1 MPRYHKHNKIKNTTR
16 TRILSLAFLNSLD
29 SEALS
34 KQATKLLLN
43 IMLDLWNRNQLT
55 IADFNHYENIAKND
69 NKDLIEGIYSKY
81 YKMPIYNA
89 DNTKAIVIEFEADG
103 TTADLIITSHLN
115 TIELK
120 HY

>member
-1 MPRYHKHNKIKNTTR
+1 MPKYNKHKKIENTER
-16 TRILSLAFLNSLD
+16 TRIISLAFLNSLD

-43 IMLDLWNRNQLT
+43 IMLDLWNRNHLT
-55 IADFNHYENIAKND
+55 IADFNHYEDIAKND
-69 NKDLIEGIYSKY
+69 NKDLIEAIYSKY

-89 DNTKAIVIEFEADG
+89 DNTKAIVIEFVADG